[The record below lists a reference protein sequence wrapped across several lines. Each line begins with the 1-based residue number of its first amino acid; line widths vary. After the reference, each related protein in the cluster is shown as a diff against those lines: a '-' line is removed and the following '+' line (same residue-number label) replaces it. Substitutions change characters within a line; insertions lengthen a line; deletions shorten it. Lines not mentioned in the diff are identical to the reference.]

1 MAGTCTGECIKCSF
15 QQQIYC
21 GAQLAHGI
29 IKNQEAI
36 VARLDA
42 LDAKVSGFGVAPSIN
57 PLEQKAHVGPGA
69 ENRGPETNTPSQNG
83 L

>member
-42 LDAKVSGFGVAPSIN
+42 LDAKVSSFGATPSIN
-57 PLEQKAHVGPGA
+57 PSNKKHTSGPVQRIGA
-69 ENRGPETNTPSQNG
+69 RK
-83 L
+83 